1 MATITIYKEL
11 NVQGKLQKGNHQD
24 VFNVMMYSPGTIE
37 RTEREVFFNFYT
49 SKNGDALC
57 TVKDCDLQCIY
68 DAFDLFSM
76 FHGQETRSRYDAF
89 MNVLKSR
96 IARYEAIR
104 RGSGGGS
111 GSGSGGNFPG
121 NGGSGGHG
129 SGGGSGS
136 GSGGSGGGF
145 PGKGKRLGG
154 GEVKGPKP
162 DSKGGDGKGPK
173 PDGKGPK
180 PDGKGKDG
188 KGPGKPGSD
197 NKGEGKSKKLDETL
211 DLDSLIATILSENHN
226 LSFDQAVKQANE
238 ILGISFDDSDE
249 SSDHSDPSSE
259 DSDDSD
265 DDGSSPGRGFNPPPM
280 PPPTPA
286 PIGVQEELSDID
298 FKRFLRKVVPDVIVD
313 AMNQGVFAP
322 EITRL
327 YLQALRTAFPDLST
341 GMFSYPRFLIS
352 LRTLIPLQTLTREEK
367 GQSELL
373 DDVIAEYVR
382 IKFADSVDVHVSALE
397 SYRVSIDAS
406 AQVDHVDKVFR
417 GVKHIRV
424 IAESVADRN
433 KPAVIRTR
441 NLNEIIQ
448 LKLSGGH

>member
-1 MATITIYKEL
+1 MATITIFKEL
-11 NVQGKLQKGNHQD
+11 KVQGKPQKGNHQD

-57 TVKDCDLQCIY
+57 TVKDCDLQCVY

-129 SGGGSGS
+129 SGGGSGSGSGGS

-265 DDGSSPGRGFNPPPM
+265 DDGSSPGRGFNPPPV

-286 PIGVQEELSDID
+286 PIGVQGGISDID
-298 FKRFLRKVVPDVIVD
+298 FERFLQKVVPDWVVD
-313 AMNQGVFAP
+313 MMHQGWFTPATL
-322 EITRL
+322 TR
-327 YLQALRTAFPDLST
+327 YSQALRAAFPDLYT
-341 GMFSYPRFLIS
+341 GMFSYPRFLLS
-352 LRTLIPLQTLTREEK
+352 LRTLPGVGSDTL
-367 GQSELL
+367 
-373 DDVIAEYVR
+373 DNVIAAYVR
-382 IKFADSVDVHVSALE
+382 DNFANSVDVCVSALE
-397 SYRVSIDAS
+397 SHRVSMDAS

-424 IAESVADRN
+424 IAESVADRD

-441 NLNEIIQ
+441 NLNEIIRLQ
-448 LKLSGGH
+448 LSGGH

>member
-1 MATITIYKEL
+1 MATITIFKEL
-11 NVQGKLQKGNHQD
+11 KVQGKPQKGNHQD

-57 TVKDCDLQCIY
+57 TVKDCDLQCVY

-129 SGGGSGS
+129 SGCGS

-238 ILGISFDDSDE
+238 ILGISFDDSDA
-249 SSDHSDPSSE
+249 SSDYSDPSSE
-259 DSDDSD
+259 DSDDGD

-298 FKRFLRKVVPDVIVD
+298 FERFLRIVVPDIIVD
-313 AMNQGVFAP
+313 AMNQGGFAP
-322 EITRL
+322 EIVRR
-327 YLQALRTAFPDLST
+327 YLRALRTAFPDLST

-352 LRTLIPLQTLTREEK
+352 LQTLPGEN
-367 GQSELL
+367 SDILN
-373 DDVIAEYVR
+373 DVIAAYVR
-382 IKFADSVDVHVSALE
+382 DKFADSVDVLVSALE
-397 SYRVSIDAS
+397 SYRVSMNAS
-406 AQVDHVDKVFR
+406 SLVDHVDKVFR

-424 IAESVADRN
+424 IAESVADRD

-441 NLNEIIQ
+441 NLNEIIRLQ
-448 LKLSGGH
+448 LSGGH

>member
-1 MATITIYKEL
+1 MATITIFKEL
-11 NVQGKLQKGNHQD
+11 KVQGNLQKSNHQD
-24 VFNVMMYSPGTIE
+24 VFNVMMYSPSTIE
-37 RTEREVFFNFYT
+37 KTEREVFFNFYT
-49 SKNGDALC
+49 IKNGDALC
-57 TVKDCDLQCIY
+57 MVKDCDLQCVY

-145 PGKGKRLGG
+145 PGQGKRLGS
-154 GEVKGPKP
+154 GEDKGPGKP
-162 DSKGGDGKGPK
+162 GPDNKGDGKGP
-173 PDGKGPK
+173 GKGR
-180 PDGKGKDG
+180 DV

-197 NKGEGKSKKLDETL
+197 NKGDGKSKKPDETL
-211 DLDSLIATILSENHN
+211 DLDLLIVTILSENPN
-226 LSFDQAVKQANE
+226 LTFDEALNQAND
-238 ILGISFDDSDE
+238 ILGISFD
-249 SSDHSDPSSE
+249 

-265 DDGSSPGRGFNPPPM
+265 DDGSSPGSGFNPPPM

-298 FKRFLRKVVPDVIVD
+298 FERFLRKVVPDYIVD
-313 AMNQGVFAP
+313 AMNQGEFAP
-322 EITRL
+322 EIARR

-341 GMFSYPRFLIS
+341 GMFSYSRFLFS
-352 LRTLIPLQTLTREEK
+352 LRTLIPLRTLTGKEK
-367 GQSELL
+367 EQSEFL

-382 IKFADSVDVHVSALE
+382 VNFADSVDVRVSALE
-397 SYRVSIDAS
+397 SYRVTMSAS
-406 AQVDHVDKVFR
+406 AQVDHVDKIFR

-441 NLNEIIQ
+441 NANEIIRIQ
-448 LKLSGGH
+448 LSGEQ